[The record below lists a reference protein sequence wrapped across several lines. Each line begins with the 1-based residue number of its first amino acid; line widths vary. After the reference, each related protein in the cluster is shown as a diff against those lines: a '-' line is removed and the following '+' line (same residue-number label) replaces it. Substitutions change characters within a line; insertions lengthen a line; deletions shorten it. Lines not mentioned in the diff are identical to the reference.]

1 MKIALLCMVATLA
14 LVGCAGNELPQP
26 HSSKGVG
33 AFNYSP
39 SLDNNGDELITHD
52 EWVAAGGVEGRIRP
66 AGDDRVLTPVSTDSG
81 VARLM
86 KTVADLGQEEPL
98 TPMEFR
104 SPPGARVAS
113 LQF

>member
-1 MKIALLCMVATLA
+1 MKIALLSTVATLG
-14 LVGCAGNELPQP
+14 LVGCAANELPP
-26 HSSKGVG
+26 SSPSKGVG
-33 AFNYSP
+33 VFNYSP

-52 EWVAAGGVEGRIRP
+52 EWLAAGGVEGRIRP

-81 VARLM
+81 VARLI
-86 KTVADLGQEEPL
+86 KTVADLGQDEPL
-98 TPMEFR
+98 TPTEFR

>member
-1 MKIALLCMVATLA
+1 MT
-14 LVGCAGNELPQP
+14 
-26 HSSKGVG
+26 
-33 AFNYSP
+33 
-39 SLDNNGDELITHD
+39 THD

-66 AGDDRVLTPVSTDSG
+66 AGDNRVLTPVGTDTG

-86 KTVADLGQEEPL
+86 KTVADLGQEEPM
-98 TPMEFR
+98 TPNEFR